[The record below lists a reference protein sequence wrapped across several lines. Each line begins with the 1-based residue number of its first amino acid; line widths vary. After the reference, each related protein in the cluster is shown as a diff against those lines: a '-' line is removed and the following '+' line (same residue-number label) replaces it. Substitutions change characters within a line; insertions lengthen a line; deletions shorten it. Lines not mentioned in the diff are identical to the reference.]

1 MLNRLNIIKGTYDD
15 DRIELRVL
23 PKNKDINALREA
35 YLSLDLT
42 SSVFLIKKRIVNL
55 INGRS

>member
-42 SSVFLIKKRIVNL
+42 SSVFLIKKESL
-55 INGRS
+55 I